1 MPATYEPIATAT
13 VSSTGGTVTFSSI
26 PSTYTDLVLISSAR
40 RGTDGSG
47 GDAIK
52 ARVNGD
58 SGSNYS
64 WIGFAYNVGGTG
76 ASKSNNQNI
85 FIAGAC
91 EDGFN
96 SASICHFMNYA
107 NTSNF
112 KSMIARTAS
121 VGTQGVGMTVNT
133 WRSTSAITSI
143 FLDAS
148 TGFWSGSTFT
158 LYGIKA
164 A

>member
-1 MPATYEPIATAT
+1 MPVTYEPIATAT
-13 VSSTGGTVTFSSI
+13 VASTGGTVTFSSI
-26 PSTYTDLVLISSAR
+26 PGTYTDLVLISSAR
-40 RGTDGSG
+40 RGVDGSG
-47 GDAIK
+47 GDSVK
-52 ARVNGD
+52 TRVNGD

-64 WIGFAYNVGGTG
+64 WIGMSYNVGGTG
-76 ASKSNNQNI
+76 GSKANNQHI
-85 FIAGAC
+85 FIAGNC
-91 EDGFN
+91 EDGIY

-112 KSMIARTAS
+112 KSMITRS
-121 VGTQGVGMTVNT
+121 SSIGTQGVGMNVNT

-143 FLDAS
+143 FLDAAS
-148 TGFWSGSTFT
+148 GFWAGTTFT